1 MILAEPTATT
11 SGTAAPQESGGFPPF
26 AAETF
31 PSQLFWLTI
40 TFVFLLV
47 MMWRVAVPRI
57 AGVITERRGKIGA
70 EIAAAEASR
79 KGAESAQTAYQAPL
93 IEARERAREVTEE
106 TRAKFAKEVE
116 QAKAQADTEGV
127 ALMKQAETRLAA
139 LQADARRHISDVA
152 KEAVVDIVARLTGET
167 ISADEAATA
176 VQSVVKG

>member
-1 MILAEPTATT
+1 MLMAEPATT
-11 SGTAAPQESGGFPPF
+11 SGTVAPAQKSGGFPPF

-57 AGVITERRGKIGA
+57 ASVITERRNKIGS

-79 KGAESAQTAYQAPL
+79 KGAEAAQTEYQAPL

-106 TRAKFAKEVE
+106 TRAKFAREVE
-116 QAKAQADTEGV
+116 QAKAQADSEGE
-127 ALMKQAETRLAA
+127 ALMKQAESRLSA
-139 LQADARRHISDVA
+139 LQAEARRHISDVA
-152 KEAVVDIVARLTGET
+152 KEAVVDIVKRLTGET
-167 ISADEAATA
+167 VSTDEAAAA
-176 VQSVVKG
+176 VQASVKG

>member
-1 MILAEPTATT
+1 MILEAPATA
-11 SGTAAPQESGGFPPF
+11 SGTVAPAQESGGFPPF
-26 AAETF
+26 AVETF

-57 AGVITERRGKIGA
+57 ASVITERRSKIGA

-79 KGAESAQTAYQAPL
+79 KGAEAAQVAYQAPL
-93 IEARERAREVTEE
+93 VEARERAREVAEE

-116 QAKAQADTEGV
+116 QAKAKADTESD
-127 ALMKQAETRLAA
+127 AMLKQAEGRIAA
-139 LQADARRHISDVA
+139 LQAQARQHISDVA
-152 KEAVVDIVARLTGET
+152 KEAVVDIVARLTGEK